1 MENFKPDE
9 VTVTVA
15 LSACADL
22 GELETREWIQ
32 ACVRHQKGLY
42 TDLCLRNSLINV
54 YAKCGDVRAARRLF
68 DSLQEKDVTTW
79 MSMIAGHALHE
90 QANEALNLFTE
101 MKEAR
106 KYSKS
111 SMIVPNDVTF
121 LGVLMSC
128 SHASLVEQG
137 KHHFRSMMEDYGLK
151 PRDPYFGCMV
161 DLLCRANLVKEA
173 FDFVSKMPI
182 CTNPVVW
189 RTLLSACGIDGNVEL
204 GTQISS
210 IEVSGSGISEF
221 VATDDDHP
229 LRSEIYK
236 VLESLVVCMKGSY
249 GYSLKISCLED
260 C

>member
-1 MENFKPDE
+1 MENLKPDE

-22 GELETREWIQ
+22 GALETREWIH
-32 ACVRHQKGLY
+32 AYVCHQKGLY
-42 TDLCLRNSLINV
+42 TDLCLRNALINM
-54 YAKCGDVRAARRLF
+54 YAKCGDVKAAR
-68 DSLQEKDVTTW
+68 LQEKDVTTW
-79 MSMIAGHALHE
+79 TSMIAGHALHG
-90 QANEALNLFTE
+90 QANEALDLFTK

-121 LGVLMSC
+121 LRVLMSC

-151 PRDPYFGCMV
+151 PRDPHFGCMV
-161 DLLCRANLVKEA
+161 DLLCRAKLVKEA

-182 CTNPVVW
+182 CTNSVVW

-204 GTQISS
+204 GTQIRQKFMELEPAHVGDS
-210 IEVSGSGISEF
+210 VSLSNIY
-221 VATDDDHP
+221 AT
-229 LRSEIYK
+229 
-236 VLESLVVCMKGSY
+236 KGMWD
-249 GYSLKISCLED
+249 KK
-260 C
+260 